1 MTQWDVCSLERV
13 GAVEVNKERYASRF
27 SSLSWGLFLVE
38 ELLDLPEEEEDFD
51 DLFLLLA
58 ESLGLFSIDSSALA
72 NTGSGNF
79 GSIVEGPDVSIGSE
93 PDEDPIKRIIQDHNW
108 M

>member
-1 MTQWDVCSLERV
+1 MCSLERA

-27 SSLSWGLFLVE
+27 SSLSLGVFLVE
-38 ELLDLPEEEEDFD
+38 ELLDLSEEDFDD

-58 ESLGLFSIDSSALA
+58 ESLGLFSIDNSALA

-79 GSIVEGPDVSIGSE
+79 GSTVEGPDVSIGSE
-93 PDEDPIKRIIQDHNW
+93 LDEDPIKRTIQYHN
-108 M
+108 